1 MTECFG
7 LVIMSHIMC
16 YPPVVVPQQVFK
28 IRAHCWPQIH
38 QAVYLPLLKSLLES
52 LLENFAN
59 SFRWVGVVVIIQL
72 DGFWNRPFQRKGLLL
87 NSVSWK
93 PGRIVR
99 GRQELGDAG
108 QTLRTA
114 CAAHCTLYTA
124 HTHRAWHMKRC
135 KRNTEH

>member
-1 MTECFG
+1 MLKT
-7 LVIMSHIMC
+7 
-16 YPPVVVPQQVFK
+16 
-28 IRAHCWPQIH
+28 HCGILGF
-38 QAVYLPLLKSLLES
+38 A
-52 LLENFAN
+52 NFFAN

-124 HTHRAWHMKRC
+124 HTHTELGTLNGANGTQ
-135 KRNTEH
+135 NTKVETHSAAVWPVY